1 MEKINFIGA
10 YDKTDSIMYIAKI
23 LTEMKKKVI
32 IVDATIT
39 QKTKYVIPTIDN
51 RSEYIANYAN
61 IDFAIGFTNYN
72 DIKTYLGM
80 PQSAAFTYA
89 VSLDDKVLITERGAS
104 NDSVNKAPIIDIDN
118 SDLLNNF
125 DVYSSK
131 KNYFVTSFDLY
142 ALKRGVEVLKRLS
155 LPVEIMKVYF
165 SNLMSQSEDD
175 YFNYIATGC
184 RVKWNQDK
192 IYFPLLNEDLDVI
205 KENQRLS
212 KIRFKG
218 LSNEYKTSLM
228 EWTQDIC
235 GDSNGVKKACRQ
247 IERGV

>member
-80 PQSAAFTYA
+80 PQSAAFTYDYM
-89 VSLDDKVLITERGAS
+89 L
-104 NDSVNKAPIIDIDN
+104 IDIDN

-142 ALKRGVEVLKRLS
+142 ALKKGVEVLKRLS

-205 KENQRLS
+205 KKKQRLS

>member
-39 QKTKYVIPTIDN
+39 QKSKYVIPTVEN
-51 RSEYIANYAN
+51 KNEYITNYSN

-80 PQSAAFTYA
+80 PQSAAFTYDYM
-89 VSLDDKVLITERGAS
+89 L
-104 NDSVNKAPIIDIDN
+104 IDIDN

-131 KNYFVTSFDLY
+131 KTYFVTSFDLY
-142 ALKRGVEVLKRLS
+142 ALKKGVEVLKRLS
-155 LPVEIMKVYF
+155 LPVEITKVYF
-165 SNLMSQSEDD
+165 YNLMSQTEDD

-184 RVKWNQDK
+184 RVKWNQDI
-192 IYFPLLNEDLDVI
+192 IYFPLLNEDLDAI

>member
-80 PQSAAFTYA
+80 PQSAEFTYDYM
-89 VSLDDKVLITERGAS
+89 L
-104 NDSVNKAPIIDIDN
+104 IDIDN

-142 ALKRGVEVLKRLS
+142 ALKKGVEVLKRLS

>member
-39 QKTKYVIPTIDN
+39 QKSKYVIPTVEN
-51 RSEYIANYAN
+51 KNEYITNYSN

-80 PQSAAFTYA
+80 PQSAAFTYDYM
-89 VSLDDKVLITERGAS
+89 L
-104 NDSVNKAPIIDIDN
+104 IDIDN

-131 KNYFVTSFDLY
+131 KTYFVTSFDLY
-142 ALKRGVEVLKRLS
+142 ALKKGVEVLKRLS
-155 LPVEIMKVYF
+155 LPVEITKVYF
-165 SNLMSQSEDD
+165 SNLMSQTEDD

-228 EWTQDIC
+228 EWTQDMC

>member
-32 IVDATIT
+32 IVDATLT
-39 QKTKYVIPTIDN
+39 QKSKYVIPTVEN
-51 RSEYIANYAN
+51 KNEYITNYSN

-80 PQSAAFTYA
+80 PQSAAFTYDYM
-89 VSLDDKVLITERGAS
+89 L
-104 NDSVNKAPIIDIDN
+104 IDIDN

>member
-39 QKTKYVIPTIDN
+39 QKSKYVIPTVEN
-51 RSEYIANYAN
+51 KNEYITNYSN

-80 PQSAAFTYA
+80 PQSAAFDYM
-89 VSLDDKVLITERGAS
+89 L
-104 NDSVNKAPIIDIDN
+104 IDIDN

-131 KNYFVTSFDLY
+131 KTYFVTSFDLY
-142 ALKRGVEVLKRLS
+142 ALKKGVEVLKRLS
-155 LPVEIMKVYF
+155 LPVEITKVYF
-165 SNLMSQSEDD
+165 SNLMSQTEDD

>member
-80 PQSAAFTYA
+80 PQSAAFTYDYM
-89 VSLDDKVLITERGAS
+89 L
-104 NDSVNKAPIIDIDN
+104 IDIDN

-142 ALKRGVEVLKRLS
+142 ALKKGVEVLKRLS

-165 SNLMSQSEDD
+165 SNLMSQSEND

>member
-39 QKTKYVIPTIDN
+39 QKSKYVIPTVEN
-51 RSEYIANYAN
+51 KNEYITNYSN

-80 PQSAAFTYA
+80 PQSAAFTYDYM
-89 VSLDDKVLITERGAS
+89 L
-104 NDSVNKAPIIDIDN
+104 IDIDN

-131 KNYFVTSFDLY
+131 KTYFVTSFDLY
-142 ALKRGVEVLKRLS
+142 ALKKGVEVLKRLS
-155 LPVEIMKVYF
+155 LPIEITKVYF
-165 SNLMSQSEDD
+165 SNLMSQTEDD

-235 GDSNGVKKACRQ
+235 GDSNEVKKACRQ

>member
-39 QKTKYVIPTIDN
+39 QKSKYVIPTVEN
-51 RSEYIANYAN
+51 KNEYITNYYN
-61 IDFAIGFTNYN
+61 MDFAIGFTNYN

-80 PQSAAFTYA
+80 PHSAAFTYDYM
-89 VSLDDKVLITERGAS
+89 L
-104 NDSVNKAPIIDIDN
+104 IDIDN

-131 KNYFVTSFDLY
+131 KTYFVTSFDLY
-142 ALKRGVEVLKRLS
+142 ALKKGVEVLKRLS
-155 LPVEIMKVYF
+155 LPVEITKVYF
-165 SNLMSQSEDD
+165 SNLMSQTEDD

>member
-39 QKTKYVIPTIDN
+39 QKSKYVIPTVEN
-51 RSEYIANYAN
+51 KNEYITNYYN

-80 PQSAAFTYA
+80 PQSAAFTY
-89 VSLDDKVLITERGAS
+89 DYMF
-104 NDSVNKAPIIDIDN
+104 IDIDN

-131 KNYFVTSFDLY
+131 KTYFVTSFDLY
-142 ALKRGVEVLKRLS
+142 ALKKGVEVLKRLS
-155 LPVEIMKVYF
+155 LPVEIPKVYF
-165 SNLMSQSEDD
+165 SNLMSQTEDD

>member
-80 PQSAAFTYA
+80 PQSAAFTYDYM
-89 VSLDDKVLITERGAS
+89 L
-104 NDSVNKAPIIDIDN
+104 IDIDN

-131 KNYFVTSFDLY
+131 KNYFVTSFELY
-142 ALKRGVEVLKRLS
+142 ALKKGVEVLKRLS

>member
-39 QKTKYVIPTIDN
+39 QKSKYVIPTVEN
-51 RSEYIANYAN
+51 KNEYITNYSN

-80 PQSAAFTYA
+80 PQSAAFTYDYM
-89 VSLDDKVLITERGAS
+89 L
-104 NDSVNKAPIIDIDN
+104 IDIDN

-131 KNYFVTSFDLY
+131 KTYFVTSFDLY
-142 ALKRGVEVLKRLS
+142 ALKKGVEVLKRLS
-155 LPVEIMKVYF
+155 LPVEITKVYF
-165 SNLMSQSEDD
+165 SNLMSQTEDD

-235 GDSNGVKKACRQ
+235 GDFNGVKKACRQ

>member
-23 LTEMKKKVI
+23 LTEMGKKVI

-39 QKTKYVIPTIDN
+39 QKTKYVIPTIDS
-51 RSEYIANYAN
+51 RSQYIANYAN

-80 PQSAAFTYA
+80 PQSAAFTYDYM
-89 VSLDDKVLITERGAS
+89 L
-104 NDSVNKAPIIDIDN
+104 IDIDN

-142 ALKRGVEVLKRLS
+142 ALKKGVEVLKRLS

-184 RVKWNQDK
+184 RVKWNKDK

-212 KIRFKG
+212 KIRLKG

-235 GDSNGVKKACRQ
+235 GDFNGVKKACRQ

>member
-1 MEKINFIGA
+1 MSVENKN
-10 YDKTDSIMYIAKI
+10 
-23 LTEMKKKVI
+23 
-32 IVDATIT
+32 
-39 QKTKYVIPTIDN
+39 
-51 RSEYIANYAN
+51 EYITNYSN

-80 PQSAAFTYA
+80 PQSAAFTYDYM
-89 VSLDDKVLITERGAS
+89 L
-104 NDSVNKAPIIDIDN
+104 IDIDN

-131 KNYFVTSFDLY
+131 KTYFVTSFDLY
-142 ALKRGVEVLKRLS
+142 ALKKGVEVLKRLS
-155 LPVEIMKVYF
+155 LPVEITKVYF

>member
-39 QKTKYVIPTIDN
+39 QKSKYVITTVEN
-51 RSEYIANYAN
+51 KNEYITNYSN

-80 PQSAAFTYA
+80 PQSAAFTYDYM
-89 VSLDDKVLITERGAS
+89 L
-104 NDSVNKAPIIDIDN
+104 IDIDN

-131 KNYFVTSFDLY
+131 KTYFVTSFDLY
-142 ALKRGVEVLKRLS
+142 ALKKGVEVLKRLS
-155 LPVEIMKVYF
+155 LPVEITKVYF

>member
-39 QKTKYVIPTIDN
+39 QKTKYVMPTIDN

-80 PQSAAFTYA
+80 PQSAAFTYDYM
-89 VSLDDKVLITERGAS
+89 L
-104 NDSVNKAPIIDIDN
+104 IDIDN

-142 ALKRGVEVLKRLS
+142 ALKKGVEVLKRLS

-235 GDSNGVKKACRQ
+235 GDSNGM
-247 IERGV
+247 

>member
-80 PQSAAFTYA
+80 PQSAAFTYDYM
-89 VSLDDKVLITERGAS
+89 L
-104 NDSVNKAPIIDIDN
+104 IDIDN

-131 KNYFVTSFDLY
+131 KTYFVTSFDLY
-142 ALKRGVEVLKRLS
+142 ALKKGVEVLKRLS

>member
-32 IVDATIT
+32 IVDATMT

-80 PQSAAFTYA
+80 PQSAAFTYDYM
-89 VSLDDKVLITERGAS
+89 L
-104 NDSVNKAPIIDIDN
+104 IDIDN

-142 ALKRGVEVLKRLS
+142 ALKKGVEVLKRLS

>member
-80 PQSAAFTYA
+80 PQSAAFTYDYM
-89 VSLDDKVLITERGAS
+89 L
-104 NDSVNKAPIIDIDN
+104 IDIDN

-247 IERGV
+247 LERGV

>member
-80 PQSAAFTYA
+80 PQSAAFTYDYM
-89 VSLDDKVLITERGAS
+89 L
-104 NDSVNKAPIIDIDN
+104 IDIDN

-142 ALKRGVEVLKRLS
+142 ALKKGVEVLKRLS

-175 YFNYIATGC
+175 YFNYIVTGC
-184 RVKWNQDK
+184 RVKWNKDK

>member
-1 MEKINFIGA
+1 MKKIGFIGS
-10 YDKTDSIMYIAKI
+10 YDKIDMIINVAKI
-23 LTEMKKKVI
+23 LTTLDKKILVI
-32 IVDATIT
+32 DATVN
-39 QKTKYVIPTIDN
+39 QKAKYVVPTIN
-51 RSEYIANYAN
+51 PTTTYVTEYEQ
-61 IDFAIGFTNYN
+61 IDVGVGFKNFEQIKQYLYVEDEKELPY
-72 DIKTYLGM
+72 DI
-80 PQSAAFTYA
+80 
-89 VSLDDKVLITERGAS
+89 VLIDA
-104 NDSVNKAPIIDIDN
+104 DN
-118 SDLLNNF
+118 IEAIQNF
-125 DVYSSK
+125 ELENSQR
-131 KNYFVTSFDLY
+131 NYFVTSFDLY
-142 ALKRGVEVLKRLS
+142 ALKKGVEVLKRLS

-235 GDSNGVKKACRQ
+235 GDSNGGKKACRQ

>member
-80 PQSAAFTYA
+80 PQSVAFTYDYM
-89 VSLDDKVLITERGAS
+89 L
-104 NDSVNKAPIIDIDN
+104 IDIDN

-142 ALKRGVEVLKRLS
+142 ALKKGVEVLKRLS

>member
-32 IVDATIT
+32 IIDATIT
-39 QKTKYVIPTIDN
+39 QKSKYVIPTVEN
-51 RSEYIANYAN
+51 KNEYITNYSN

-80 PQSAAFTYA
+80 PQSAAFAYDYM
-89 VSLDDKVLITERGAS
+89 L
-104 NDSVNKAPIIDIDN
+104 IDIDN

-131 KNYFVTSFDLY
+131 KTYFVTSFDLY
-142 ALKRGVEVLKRLS
+142 ALKKGVEVLKRLS
-155 LPVEIMKVYF
+155 LPIEITKVYF
-165 SNLMSQSEDD
+165 SNLMSQTEDD

>member
-80 PQSAAFTYA
+80 PQSAAFTYDYM
-89 VSLDDKVLITERGAS
+89 L
-104 NDSVNKAPIIDIDN
+104 IDIDN

-142 ALKRGVEVLKRLS
+142 ALKKGVEVLKRLS

-184 RVKWNQDK
+184 RVKWNKDK

>member
-32 IVDATIT
+32 IIDATIT
-39 QKTKYVIPTIDN
+39 QKSKYVIPTVEN
-51 RSEYIANYAN
+51 KNEYITNYYN

-80 PQSAAFTYA
+80 PQSAAFTY
-89 VSLDDKVLITERGAS
+89 DYMF
-104 NDSVNKAPIIDIDN
+104 IDIDN

-131 KNYFVTSFDLY
+131 KTYFVTSFDLY
-142 ALKRGVEVLKRLS
+142 ALKKGVEVLKRLS
-155 LPVEIMKVYF
+155 LPVEITKVYF
-165 SNLMSQSEDD
+165 SNLMSQTEDD

>member
-39 QKTKYVIPTIDN
+39 QKSKYVIPTVEN
-51 RSEYIANYAN
+51 KNEYITNYSN

-80 PQSAAFTYA
+80 PQSAAFTYDYM
-89 VSLDDKVLITERGAS
+89 L
-104 NDSVNKAPIIDIDN
+104 IDIDN

-131 KNYFVTSFDLY
+131 KTYFVTSFDLY
-142 ALKRGVEVLKRLS
+142 ALKKGVEVLKRLS
-155 LPVEIMKVYF
+155 LPVEITKVYF
-165 SNLMSQSEDD
+165 SYLMSQTEDD

>member
-39 QKTKYVIPTIDN
+39 QKTKYVIPTIDS

-80 PQSAAFTYA
+80 PQSTAFTYDYM
-89 VSLDDKVLITERGAS
+89 L
-104 NDSVNKAPIIDIDN
+104 IDIDN

-142 ALKRGVEVLKRLS
+142 ALKKGVEVLKRLS

>member
-80 PQSAAFTYA
+80 PQSAAFTYDYM
-89 VSLDDKVLITERGAS
+89 L
-104 NDSVNKAPIIDIDN
+104 IDIDN

-142 ALKRGVEVLKRLS
+142 ALKKGVEVLKRLS

-247 IERGV
+247 IERG

>member
-80 PQSAAFTYA
+80 SQSAAFTYDYM
-89 VSLDDKVLITERGAS
+89 L
-104 NDSVNKAPIIDIDN
+104 IDIDN

-142 ALKRGVEVLKRLS
+142 ALKKGVEVLKRLS

>member
-39 QKTKYVIPTIDN
+39 QKSKYVIPTVEN
-51 RSEYIANYAN
+51 KNEYITNYSN

-80 PQSAAFTYA
+80 PQSAAFTYDYM
-89 VSLDDKVLITERGAS
+89 L
-104 NDSVNKAPIIDIDN
+104 IDIDN

-131 KNYFVTSFDLY
+131 KTYFVTSFDLY
-142 ALKRGVEVLKRLS
+142 ALKKGVEVLKRLS
-155 LPVEIMKVYF
+155 LPIEITKVYF
-165 SNLMSQSEDD
+165 SNLMSQTEDD

-192 IYFPLLNEDLDVI
+192 IYFPLLNEDIDVI

>member
-39 QKTKYVIPTIDN
+39 QKSKYVIPTVEN
-51 RSEYIANYAN
+51 KNEYITNYSN

-80 PQSAAFTYA
+80 QQSAAFTYDYM
-89 VSLDDKVLITERGAS
+89 L
-104 NDSVNKAPIIDIDN
+104 IDIDN

-131 KNYFVTSFDLY
+131 KTYFVTSFDLY
-142 ALKRGVEVLKRLS
+142 ALKKGVEVLKRLS
-155 LPVEIMKVYF
+155 LPVEITKVYF
-165 SNLMSQSEDD
+165 SNLMSQTEDD

>member
-32 IVDATIT
+32 RVDATIT
-39 QKTKYVIPTIDN
+39 QKSKYVIPTVEN
-51 RSEYIANYAN
+51 KNEYITNYSN

-80 PQSAAFTYA
+80 PQSAAFTYDYM
-89 VSLDDKVLITERGAS
+89 L
-104 NDSVNKAPIIDIDN
+104 IDIDN

-131 KNYFVTSFDLY
+131 KTYFVTSFDLY
-142 ALKRGVEVLKRLS
+142 ALKKGVEVLKRLS
-155 LPVEIMKVYF
+155 LPVEITKVYF
-165 SNLMSQSEDD
+165 SNLMSQTEDD

>member
-39 QKTKYVIPTIDN
+39 QKSKYVIPTVEN
-51 RSEYIANYAN
+51 KNEYITNYSN

-80 PQSAAFTYA
+80 PQSAAFTYDYM
-89 VSLDDKVLITERGAS
+89 L
-104 NDSVNKAPIIDIDN
+104 IDIDN

-131 KNYFVTSFDLY
+131 KTYFVTSFGLY
-142 ALKRGVEVLKRLS
+142 ALKKGVEVLKRLS
-155 LPVEIMKVYF
+155 LPVEITKVYF
-165 SNLMSQSEDD
+165 SNLMSQTEDD

>member
-39 QKTKYVIPTIDN
+39 QKSKYVIPTVEN
-51 RSEYIANYAN
+51 KNEYITNYSN

-80 PQSAAFTYA
+80 PQSEAFTYDYM
-89 VSLDDKVLITERGAS
+89 L
-104 NDSVNKAPIIDIDN
+104 IDIDN

-131 KNYFVTSFDLY
+131 KTYFVTSFDLY
-142 ALKRGVEVLKRLS
+142 ALKKGVEVLKRLS
-155 LPVEIMKVYF
+155 LPVEITKVYF
-165 SNLMSQSEDD
+165 SNLMSQTEDD

>member
-39 QKTKYVIPTIDN
+39 QKPKYVIPTIDN

-80 PQSAAFTYA
+80 PQSAAFTYDYM
-89 VSLDDKVLITERGAS
+89 L
-104 NDSVNKAPIIDIDN
+104 IDIDN

-142 ALKRGVEVLKRLS
+142 ALKKGVEVLKRLS

>member
-80 PQSAAFTYA
+80 PQSAAFTYDYM
-89 VSLDDKVLITERGAS
+89 L
-104 NDSVNKAPIIDIDN
+104 IDIDN

-142 ALKRGVEVLKRLS
+142 ALKKGVEVLKRLS
-155 LPVEIMKVYF
+155 LPVEITKVYF
-165 SNLMSQSEDD
+165 SNLMSQTEDD

>member
-80 PQSAAFTYA
+80 PQSAAFTYDYM
-89 VSLDDKVLITERGAS
+89 L
-104 NDSVNKAPIIDIDN
+104 IDIDN

-142 ALKRGVEVLKRLS
+142 ALKKGVEVLKRLS

-247 IERGV
+247 I